1 MGDKKAK
8 DLPNEGQNLSG
19 SGANDHKP
27 GDKRRGAGLT
37 AQDGSSQLRAGK
49 NTQGTGL

>member
-27 GDKRRGAGLT
+27 GDKRRGEGLT
-37 AQDGSSQLRAGK
+37 AQDGGSQLRSGK
-49 NTQGTGL
+49 NAQGTGL